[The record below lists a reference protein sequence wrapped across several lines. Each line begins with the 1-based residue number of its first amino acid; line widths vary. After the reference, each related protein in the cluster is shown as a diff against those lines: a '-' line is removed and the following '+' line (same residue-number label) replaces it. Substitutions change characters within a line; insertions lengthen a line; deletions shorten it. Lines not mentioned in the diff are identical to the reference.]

1 VTWVAQYAPHH
12 ASFVPVYAS
21 PPKTPHSLNTGTQY
35 KLDKESNYWIH
46 CLTGNYLSRWY
57 IHTIGSVQLFQ
68 RQQEAFVFAR
78 QAEAEAV
85 AVKLL
90 PKSVQGAVASLGQFH
105 ELMGK
110 TLRDAWWDFFFLMA
124 STYRDMYVV
133 DMPHE
138 ENFALAFSYLTVPRW
153 WFEQIGYWGAPGT
166 PPKDDPV
173 PRPIHPINVPSASQS
188 DYAEKYPKRM
198 SYVYPSPFLQSA
210 GGSNGGVGAAYL
222 GPASVAALSLAVGA
236 AIGALGMLW
245 FQKNR
250 GVSGGSYLPIN

>member
-1 VTWVAQYAPHH
+1 
-12 ASFVPVYAS
+12 
-21 PPKTPHSLNTGTQY
+21 
-35 KLDKESNYWIH
+35 
-46 CLTGNYLSRWY
+46 
-57 IHTIGSVQLFQ
+57 
-68 RQQEAFVFAR
+68 
-78 QAEAEAV
+78 
-85 AVKLL
+85 
-90 PKSVQGAVASLGQFH
+90 
-105 ELMGK
+105 
-110 TLRDAWWDFFFLMA
+110 
-124 STYRDMYVV
+124 
-133 DMPHE
+133 
-138 ENFALAFSYLTVPRW
+138 VPRW

-210 GGSNGGVGAAYL
+210 GGSNGGVGSAYL